1 MNKYIL
7 ASSNSNKITEIASQL
22 KNIDILS
29 LSDLGYF
36 DEINETGLTLE
47 ENALLKSQTI
57 YQIYKIDT
65 IADDTGLEVDC
76 LSGEPGVFSARYAGV
91 HGDSKLNIE
100 KLLKKMNKFSN
111 RTAKFRTVIC
121 LKTKLKELFFEGICH
136 GTISNKPLGLNG
148 FGYDAVFIPNGQ
160 SKTFAQMNL
169 SEKNK
174 ISHRFKAVKLLINY
188 IKSR

>member
-7 ASSNSNKITEIASQL
+7 ATSNNNKILEISSQL
-22 KNIDILS
+22 NTVNLLS
-29 LSDLGYF
+29 LSDIGYF
-36 DEINETGLTLE
+36 DEIDETGLSLE
-47 ENALLKSQTI
+47 QNALIKSKTI
-57 YQIYKIDT
+57 YNKYNIDT
-65 IADDTGLEVDC
+65 ISDDTGLEVDC
-76 LSGEPGVFSARYAGV
+76 LFGEPGVFSARYAGV

-111 RTAKFRTVIC
+111 RKAKFRTVIC

-169 SEKNK
+169 VEKNK
-174 ISHRFKAVKLLINY
+174 ISHRFKAVQLLVNY